1 MKEILIILDGLM
13 EKKLEEENI
22 KNLILGELD
31 LPYKLDMVDFSVQG
45 KDIDSLNCIMNMLG
59 YSANTYDIGDRA
71 YYESLANNIEIKD
84 DEVALRCNIVKVQDG
99 KLIDFTGGNLPENIS
114 DIVSKINIP
123 NGKLYHL
130 DNYKNLLV
138 LKKDD
143 IKDIK
148 LYPPHFNIGNETK
161 DLIPENKIIN
171 EIIKNSAKVFSEEEM
186 EGNILWPWGIS
197 EKVNLPSFE
206 EKHNRKACVIAGID
220 LVCGIAKVLGMDYI
234 KPEGVTGYE
243 DTNLNSKLKA
253 TIKATK
259 EFDLVVLHINGLD
272 ELAHKK
278 QYDKKLRF
286 LAEIKK
292 EIVIPLIESIDDC
305 KLIITSDHRT
315 DSFNGE
321 HKGGEVFL
329 VEVNK

>member
-1 MKEILIILDGLM
+1 M

-31 LPYKLDMVDFSVQG
+31 LPYKLDMVDFSVEG

-59 YSANTYDIGDRA
+59 YPANKYDIGDRA
-71 YYESLANNIEIKD
+71 YYEALANNIEIKD
-84 DEVALRCNIVKVQDG
+84 DEVALRCNIVKVQDE
-99 KLIDFTGGNLPENIS
+99 KLIDFTGGNLPENIL

-123 NGKLYHL
+123 KGKLYHL

-143 IKDIK
+143 IEDIK
-148 LYPPHFNIGNETK
+148 LYPPHFNIGNDIK
-161 DLIPENKIIN
+161 DLRPENKIIN
-171 EIIKNSAKVFSEEEM
+171 KIIQNSKEIFSKEGM

-197 EKVNLPSFE
+197 QKVKLPSFE
-206 EKHNRKACVIAGID
+206 EKHNNKACVIAGID
-220 LVCGIAKVLGMDYI
+220 LVCGIAKALGLDYI
-234 KPEGVTGYE
+234 KPKGATGYE
-243 DTNLNSKLKA
+243 DTNLNSKLQA
-253 TIKATK
+253 TIKAAK
-259 EFDLVVLHINGLD
+259 KFDLVVLHINGLD

-278 QYDKKLRF
+278 QYEKKLCF
-286 LAEIKK
+286 LDEIKK
-292 EIVIPLIESIDDC
+292 EIIIPLIESIDDC

-321 HKGGEVFL
+321 HEEG
-329 VEVNK
+329 